1 MLALPEIITL
11 KSGLACLVI
20 AYAADDQFLRMAEVL
35 GKASMD
41 RVDLI
46 FQTWIDEISS
56 SKDQAVQKTLSRIGP
71 NPHITE
77 KLDSTY
83 LETQQNASS
92 TGLVNTI
99 QLKMALSPQGL
110 TGSYPSTEWT
120 CFISKNP
127 KDALGPAT
135 QLHFLEALKT
145 SRIDILESRGLV
157 LRESSRPGRE
167 KIVAARP
174 WDDQTIGY
182 YDSDSYDGRSIDLT
196 ERVLPSISEEPDE
209 GRPEHDPTPA
219 SAVTGDIDR
228 TAQSS
233 GRSLSLSTLLSKI
246 GNIKQKKP

>member
-1 MLALPEIITL
+1 
-11 KSGLACLVI
+11 
-20 AYAADDQFLRMAEVL
+20 
-35 GKASMD
+35 MD

-46 FQTWIDEISS
+46 FQTWNDEISS

-83 LETQQNASS
+83 LETQQDSSS

-99 QLKMALSPQGL
+99 QLKMALSPQRL

-145 SRIDILESRGLV
+145 SRIDDLKVKASCSGNHRGLDV
-157 LRESSRPGRE
+157 RKSSQHDLG
-167 KIVAARP
+167 
-174 WDDQTIGY
+174 TIG
-182 YDSDSYDGRSIDLT
+182 RSTSTIQ
-196 ERVLPSISEEPDE
+196 V
-209 GRPEHDPTPA
+209 
-219 SAVTGDIDR
+219 R
-228 TAQSS
+228 TTVDQLA
-233 GRSLSLSTLLSKI
+233 
-246 GNIKQKKP
+246 